1 MYNSCVHR
9 YKLPVHKSQIKWLID
24 VICQYELNAF
34 LMDMYE
40 FKALRD
46 EAGFKM
52 NMPEFLEFLVSR
64 GKIDLSPKNSDP
76 FYRLSSDFRTVE
88 WCFFAKEDS
97 EEIQAFY
104 KICALLSESEFIY
117 KYTLPKYI
125 ADLDQGAVYTAQFI
139 TDFFSQTINPE
150 IEVFEAL
157 AELAA
162 IHSDDSQEWHK
173 IAEPICKK
181 ALLLNRN
188 DRESIYFTLYH
199 GDRTTALYK
208 MPGQVN
214 DHYYQA
220 LKKARKLLE
229 DEKSEALK
237 EYREWVL
244 ERAEKILRHEKE
256 MAGLD
261 TEYEGELYPEEGV
274 APEQEVQNG
283 IFTEEGENFIEKSDN
298 RVAFDPSKIRV
309 LPKQD
314 SLKKIIERLE
324 DKTINIDSKI
334 QRNPDLWNDLK
345 KSRLIESILLRL
357 PLPAFYFDVSDD
369 QEWLVIDG
377 LQRLSTIKKFVTGGF
392 KLCEL
397 EYLTDLEGSNY
408 ENLSYK
414 YKRRIK
420 DCHIIMFNIMPGTPV
435 DIKYSLFRRINTGG
449 LPLNDQELR
458 STMNK
463 KARAFLEEMAKNLY
477 LKSLSKFDS
486 ARMLDQEVILRFIA
500 CYRQKT
506 VESETDIISSLDRE
520 MEILNELDEFGKSE
534 IKKSYEAV
542 VKTVSALFND
552 VSIQVGEKFYIS
564 KGQFGNE
571 SLFVSW
577 LFAVSILDSY
587 KKDKLIKRR
596 LSVIEKFKA
605 LFVDESNFQVI
616 INGQDSD
623 KMKYLY
629 YTITKIIDEVLHD

>member
-1 MYNSCVHR
+1 
-9 YKLPVHKSQIKWLID
+9 
-24 VICQYELNAF
+24 
-34 LMDMYE
+34 
-40 FKALRD
+40 
-46 EAGFKM
+46 
-52 NMPEFLEFLVSR
+52 
-64 GKIDLSPKNSDP
+64 
-76 FYRLSSDFRTVE
+76 
-88 WCFFAKEDS
+88 
-97 EEIQAFY
+97 
-104 KICALLSESEFIY
+104 
-117 KYTLPKYI
+117 
-125 ADLDQGAVYTAQFI
+125 
-139 TDFFSQTINPE
+139 
-150 IEVFEAL
+150 
-157 AELAA
+157 
-162 IHSDDSQEWHK
+162 
-173 IAEPICKK
+173 
-181 ALLLNRN
+181 
-188 DRESIYFTLYH
+188 
-199 GDRTTALYK
+199 
-208 MPGQVN
+208 
-214 DHYYQA
+214 
-220 LKKARKLLE
+220 
-229 DEKSEALK
+229 
-237 EYREWVL
+237 
-244 ERAEKILRHEKE
+244 
-256 MAGLD
+256 
-261 TEYEGELYPEEGV
+261 
-274 APEQEVQNG
+274 
-283 IFTEEGENFIEKSDN
+283 
-298 RVAFDPSKIRV
+298 
-309 LPKQD
+309 
-314 SLKKIIERLE
+314 
-324 DKTINIDSKI
+324 
-334 QRNPDLWNDLK
+334 
-345 KSRLIESILLRL
+345 
-357 PLPAFYFDVSDD
+357 
-369 QEWLVIDG
+369 
-377 LQRLSTIKKFVTGGF
+377 
-392 KLCEL
+392 
-397 EYLTDLEGSNY
+397 
-408 ENLSYK
+408 
-414 YKRRIK
+414 
-420 DCHIIMFNIMPGTPV
+420 MPGTPV